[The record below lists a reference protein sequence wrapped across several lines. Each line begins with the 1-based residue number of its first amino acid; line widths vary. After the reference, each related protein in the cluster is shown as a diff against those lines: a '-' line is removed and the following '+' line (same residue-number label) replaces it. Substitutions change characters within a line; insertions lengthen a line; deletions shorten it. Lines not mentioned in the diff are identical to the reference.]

1 MKALSGLFMFL
12 AAAVC
17 VQGAFYLDASVP
29 LEGLQAGDTIEIK
42 MMGEMNQATPVEGY
56 LVVWGP
62 GSINGGH
69 IVYPGGGEYQDAP
82 AGIFDPQNMP
92 DDYAWWMLGSVSP
105 EVHSPY
111 SGVLIDQ
118 IMFTCGGQGAVT
130 VALIDGLSFD
140 VIDSIQIPQIPEPCT
155 LTLLGLGAAAML
167 LRKQR
172 C

>member
-1 MKALSGLFMFL
+1 MKALSSLFMFL

-17 VQGAFYLDASVP
+17 VQGGFYLEAPVP
-29 LEGLQAGDTIEIK
+29 QEGLRVGDTVEIK
-42 MMGEMNQATPVEGY
+42 MVGEITAGTLLPLEGY

-62 GSINGGH
+62 ASINGGH

-105 EVHSPY
+105 ESQPSY

-118 IMFTCGGQGAVT
+118 IMFTCGGAGMVT
-130 VALIDGLSFD
+130 VDLIDGLSFE
-140 VIDSIQIPQIPEPCT
+140 VIDSLQIPQIPEPEI
-155 LTLLGLGAAAML
+155 GRAHV
-167 LRKQR
+167 
-172 C
+172 